1 MPEPTAADLRAL
13 PRQLARTHHFSTG
26 APNAFTLSRN
36 GRTVFFLRSKAG
48 DDPVTCLWAQDCET
62 GEERLLAD
70 PRVLLAGATE
80 QVSAEEQTRR
90 ERTRQLGAGIVSYA
104 ADDAGELLAF
114 ALSGQLW
121 AVSAGDGGV
130 RMLGAAEPVM
140 DPRPDPTGTRIGYV
154 SGGALRVVEADGT
167 GDRAVA
173 TPEHQDVSY
182 GLAEHVA
189 SESMQRYRGYWW
201 APDGSALLIARA
213 DNSQVQRWYISD
225 PADPAKPPRAM
236 AYPSVGTANAVVSL
250 WIAGL
255 AAATEHPALMAV
267 DWDNRAMEYLTE
279 AGWDETGPYAAVE
292 RRDQQLLQIL
302 GIDAA
307 TGQTSVLAE
316 QRDEAWITLVRG
328 LPARTASGLLVSSTD
343 SADTRRLTVGGHQAT
358 PPGLQLDAVASVH
371 GERVLFTASDEP
383 TELHLW
389 SYDTDN
395 GLVKL
400 SEEVGVHVGV
410 QRADTTVLVSGA
422 PDRPGQTVTVRMAG
436 LADGRPRQQI
446 ASRAERPV
454 LDVRM
459 ELMSLGPSELRAAL
473 FLPSWYSAGD
483 GPLPVLLDPYAG
495 PAAAKVLAE
504 QYWFDYVSQWF
515 AEQGF
520 AVLVIDGR
528 GTPGRGPAWERAI
541 YLDIAAPVLADQ
553 VTGLQAAAS
562 RSGAL
567 DLGKVA
573 IRGWSFSGFLAAL
586 AVLRRPD
593 VFHAGIAGAPVTDQR
608 LYDTH
613 WRERHLGHPDQH
625 PDAYDRCSPLLE
637 AASLRRPLLLVHG
650 LGDDNVFAAH
660 TLRLSAALLA
670 AGRPHEVLPLPGATH
685 LVSEQAVTENL
696 LLHQLDFLQRAL
708 GLPRT
713 LGLGPDQ
720 RPTE

>member
-1 MPEPTAADLRAL
+1 MPGSPSWWRSATPVQPPRPDSGGSADCRRSGTSARRAGCCRIGSPGPPGKSRCGRPGRADRVAGVPEPTAADLRAL
-13 PRQLARTHHFSTG
+13 PRQLARTHHFSMG

-201 APDGSALLIARA
+201 APDGSALLIARV

-250 WIAGL
+250 WIADL
-255 AAATEHPALMAV
+255 AAATEHPALIAV

-292 RRDQQLLQIL
+292 CRDQQLLQIL

-316 QRDEAWITLVRG
+316 QRDDAWITLVRG

-343 SADTRRLTVGGHQAT
+343 SADTRRLTVGGHQVT

-400 SEEVGVHVGV
+400 SDEVGVHVGV

-422 PDRPGQTVTVRMAG
+422 PDRPGQTVTVSTAG

-459 ELMSLGPSELRAAL
+459 ELMSLAL
-473 FLPSWYSAGD
+473 ASCARRCSCRP
-483 GPLPVLLDPYAG
+483 
-495 PAAAKVLAE
+495 
-504 QYWFDYVSQWF
+504 
-515 AEQGF
+515 
-520 AVLVIDGR
+520 
-528 GTPGRGPAWERAI
+528 GTP
-541 YLDIAAPVLADQ
+541 L
-553 VTGLQAAAS
+553 VTGRCPCCSIPTRGQPQRRCSLSSTGSTTS
-562 RSGAL
+562 RSGGSPSRA
-567 DLGKVA
+567 
-573 IRGWSFSGFLAAL
+573 S
-586 AVLRRPD
+586 
-593 VFHAGIAGAPVTDQR
+593 
-608 LYDTH
+608 
-613 WRERHLGHPDQH
+613 
-625 PDAYDRCSPLLE
+625 RCW
-637 AASLRRPLLLVHG
+637 
-650 LGDDNVFAAH
+650 
-660 TLRLSAALLA
+660 
-670 AGRPHEVLPLPGATH
+670 
-685 LVSEQAVTENL
+685 
-696 LLHQLDFLQRAL
+696 
-708 GLPRT
+708 
-713 LGLGPDQ
+713 
-720 RPTE
+720 

>member
-1 MPEPTAADLRAL
+1 MPTTADLRGL
-13 PRQLARTHHFSTG
+13 PRQLARTHRFSMG

-36 GRTVFFLRSKAG
+36 GGTVFFLRSKAG

-62 GEERLLAD
+62 GAERLLAD

-104 ADDAGELLAF
+104 ADDEGELLAF
-114 ALSGQLW
+114 ALSGQLRV
-121 AVSAGDGGV
+121 VSADDGGA

-154 SGGALRVVEADGT
+154 SGGALRVVEANGT
-167 GDRAVA
+167 SDRAVA

-201 APDGSALLIARA
+201 APDGSALLIARV

-236 AYPSVGTANAVVSL
+236 AYPSVGTANAVVDL
-250 WIAGL
+250 WIADL
-255 AAATEHPALMAV
+255 AAATELPALIAV

-316 QRDEAWITLVRG
+316 QRDDAWISLVPG

-343 SADTRRLTVGGHQAT
+343 SADTRRLTVGGQQVT

-389 SYDTDN
+389 SYDADN
-395 GLVKL
+395 GLVKV
-400 SEEVGVHVGV
+400 SDEIGVHVGV

-422 PDRPGQTVTVRMAG
+422 PERPGQIVTVSMAG
-436 LADGRPRQQI
+436 LADGLPRQQI
-446 ASRAERPV
+446 ASHAERPV

-553 VTGLQAAAS
+553 ITGLQAAAS
-562 RSGAL
+562 RSDAL

-650 LGDDNVFAAH
+650 LSDDNVFATH

-708 GLPRT
+708 GLPRS
-713 LGLGPDQ
+713 LDLRPDQ
-720 RPTE
+720 PSPITA